1 MADVNEIFYILADSA
16 TGAGEAAIS
25 RIEGEA
31 AAGIAGLIG
40 FSFKD
45 ASGNV
50 VLPSLDAQGRVPVV
64 SDAVAGTCYNE
75 HGELAAGSATIAKV
89 TGAEIALTAGNT
101 YTNISATGCCLRTSL
116 FEVTHI
122 DDEGVTD
129 TETILEEFIVGSGQY
144 SFQTSLNCLDLDTT
158 GGTGTIVLT
167 LRAKNFNGTPNALS
181 SLRGTVAALEL
192 A

>member
-1 MADVNEIFYILADSA
+1 MADVNEVFNILADSS

-31 AAGIAGLIG
+31 AASIAGLIG

-45 ASGNV
+45 SSGNV
-50 VLPSLDAQGRVPVV
+50 VLPSLDASGRLPVV
-64 SDAVAGTCYNE
+64 TDAVAGTCYNE
-75 HGELAAGSATIAKV
+75 HGELAAGSTTIAKV
-89 TGAEIALTAGNT
+89 TGAEITLAAAET

-122 DDEGVTD
+122 DDEGVGD
-129 TETILEEFIVGSGQY
+129 TETILEEFIVGPGQF
-144 SFQTSLNCLDLDTT
+144 SFQTSLHCLDLDTT

-167 LRAKNFNGTPNALS
+167 LRAKNFTSTPTAQS
-181 SLRGTVAALEL
+181 SLRGTVTALQI

>member
-1 MADVNEIFYILADSA
+1 MADVNEVFYILADSS

-45 ASGNV
+45 SSGNV
-50 VLPSLDAQGRVPVV
+50 VLPSLDAQGRLPV
-64 SDAVAGTCYNE
+64 SEIAGICYSE
-75 HGELAAGSATIAKV
+75 HGELAAGSATLAKV
-89 TGAEIALTAGNT
+89 TGAEIALTAGKV
-101 YTNISATGCCLRTSL
+101 YTQISATGCCLRTSL
-116 FEVTHI
+116 FEVVHI

-129 TETILEEFIVGSGQY
+129 TETVLEEFIVGSGQFT
-144 SFQTSLNCLDLDTT
+144 FQTQLHCLDVDTT

-181 SLRGTVAALEL
+181 SLRGTLAAVEVI
-192 A
+192 